1 MAGQIVVS
9 SIKTDSDNSI
19 SFLANTGATIFSANL
34 ASGLS
39 ASSFGNNTITSDK
52 IVSVANT
59 KISGNITNDQ
69 ILSVA
74 NTKITGN
81 ITSSQ
86 IAPSQTFYGN
96 TSLTGLLDL
105 SATNAGQ
112 IKFPATQNASSDA
125 NTLDDYEEGTWE
137 PIIRPETGSFTS
149 VTYHPDTG
157 GKYIKIGQLVYLTG
171 SVRWTALNTTGGSG
185 NAYIGDLPFSCASRT
200 NGDNADGCGS
210 AFTPIWN
217 GSGSNVPT
225 LVRMINN
232 STNLFISTQDGDAV
246 NDNVAVSELGSA
258 CFITFTIVM
267 HTS

>member
-125 NTLDDYEEGTWE
+125 NTLDDYEEGDWTAVLE
-137 PIIRPETGSFTS
+137 GSTS
-149 VTYHPDTG
+149 NPSGTYSTQT
-157 GKYIKIGQLVYLTG
+157 GKYTKIGRTVFVAFQIV
-171 SVRWTALNTTGGSG
+171 LNSG
-185 NAYIGDLPFSCASRT
+185 FSA
-200 NGDNADGCGS
+200 
-210 AFTPIWN
+210 
-217 GSGSNVPT
+217 GSGSIRISGLPFTSNFEVFGG
-225 LVRMINN
+225 NFCQEFN
-232 STNLFISTQDGDAV
+232 SNSYVLNHASMHIGNSVAYMDMFFNRQNDGFTNYKWADISTGNTMYLYGSMTYQ
-246 NDNVAVSELGSA
+246 VA
-258 CFITFTIVM
+258 
-267 HTS
+267 